1 MSIPHPTFDDVL
13 RAKEIIRPYLPKTPL
28 LSYPALDA
36 LVGAQVFVK
45 REDIQPTS
53 AFKIRG
59 GVNILA
65 SLSDEERAR
74 GVICASTGNLGQ
86 AIAKSSQM
94 FGARCIVGV
103 PVGCNPMKV
112 AGMHAYGAEVVFHG
126 ANFDEARRHV
136 EMLADAE
143 GYRYVHSA
151 NEPLLVSGVATETL
165 EVLEDVPD
173 LDYLF
178 VPFGGGSG
186 VSGATIVVKGLGAKT
201 RVVAVQSAQAAA
213 AYESWRQRS
222 IVELPTTTEAEGLA
236 TTSGYELTLSIIL
249 ENLRDFILVDDAE
262 MRAAVGHYFA
272 LCHCVAEISGA
283 AALAGALQWR
293 EQIAGKKV
301 GVILSGANLTVPQM
315 QRILAEREG
324 IS

>member
-1 MSIPHPTFDDVL
+1 VSIPHPTLDDVL
-13 RAKEIIRPYLPKTPL
+13 KAREIIRPYLPKTPL
-28 LSYPALDA
+28 LTYPALDA
-36 LVGAQVFVK
+36 LAGAQIFVK

-86 AIAKSSQM
+86 AIARASQM

-112 AGMHAYGAEVVFHG
+112 AGMHAYGAEVIFHG
-126 ANFDEARRHV
+126 DNFDEARRHV

-151 NEPLLVSGVATETL
+151 NEPLLISGVATETL
-165 EVLEDVPD
+165 EILDDVPD

-201 RVVAVQSAQAAA
+201 RMVAVQSAQAAA
-213 AYESWRQRS
+213 SYESWRRRQ

-236 TTSGYELTLSIIL
+236 TTTGYELTQSIIL
-249 ENLRDFILVDDAE
+249 ENLKDFILVDDAE

-272 LCHCVAEISGA
+272 LCHCVSEISGA
-283 AALAGALQWR
+283 AALAGALKWR
-293 EQIAGKKV
+293 EQVAGKKV
-301 GVILSGANLTVPQM
+301 GVILSGANLTAAQM
-315 QRILAEREG
+315 QRVLSERG
-324 IS
+324 